1 LTIYLVII
9 LHFKEYSVIDN
20 ITCNLVQC
28 RQSLVIHNKK
38 QEYQYWWDINQ
49 FFTLFILLDYF

>member
-1 LTIYLVII
+1 VII

-20 ITCNLVQC
+20 ITYNLGQC
-28 RQSLVIHNKK
+28 RRSLVIHYKK
-38 QEYQYWWDINQ
+38 QEYQYSWDIDQ